1 MPGEGDKSSN
11 CDKMTRLPEVINKN
25 NHVPDKSINQKIISK
40 LLFTAVYCLLISCC
54 EGRGKIFVYILVP
67 AAFYKRTKKT
77 HQTTTNLLILK
88 QFRAVDMILML
99 VHNLEI

>member
-11 CDKMTRLPEVINKN
+11 CDKMTRLLEVINKI
-25 NHVPDKSINQKIISK
+25 NHIPDKSIKIAFHCR
-40 LLFTAVYCLLISCC
+40 LLSSDILLRRTRKDI
-54 EGRGKIFVYILVP
+54 IYILVP
-67 AAFYKRTKKT
+67 VAFYKRTQT
-77 HQTTTNLLILK
+77 HQTTTDVLISK